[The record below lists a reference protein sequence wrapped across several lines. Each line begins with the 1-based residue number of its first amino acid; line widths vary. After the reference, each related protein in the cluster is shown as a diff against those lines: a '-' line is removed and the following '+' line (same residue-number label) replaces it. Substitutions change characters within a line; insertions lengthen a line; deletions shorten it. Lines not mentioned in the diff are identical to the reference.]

1 MMAVRPRNLKQ
12 ARDTYR
18 TNGELAWWVFMRISG
33 LFLVF
38 LVFVHVFTNNI
49 TINVA
54 TVDYD
59 YVASRLAR
67 PSVKVFDSFLLGLAL
82 LHGVNGLRYSI
93 EDYIRRPGARF
104 WTKVVVYVVSAAIFV
119 VGVMTL
125 WAFSYQE
132 MGDAIRNLASG
143 H

>member
-1 MMAVRPRNLKQ
+1 MAVRPKNLRE

-18 TNGELAWWVFMRISG
+18 TNTELAWWVFMRISG

-38 LVFVHVFTNNI
+38 LVFVHVFVNNI
-49 TINVA
+49 SINVA

-67 PSVKVFDSFLLGLAL
+67 PSVKVFDSFLLGFAL
-82 LHGVNGLRYSI
+82 LHGANGLRYSI
-93 EDYIRRPGARF
+93 EDYLKRPGPRF
-104 WTKVVVYVVSAAIFV
+104 WAKLTLYVVTAAIFIM
-119 VGVMTL
+119 GVMTL

-132 MGDAIRNLASG
+132 MGDAVRNLGSG
-143 H
+143 L

>member
-1 MMAVRPRNLKQ
+1 MAVRPKNLRE
-12 ARDTYR
+12 ARDYYKG
-18 TNGELAWWVFMRISG
+18 NSELAWWVFMRISG

-59 YVASRLAR
+59 YVAGRLAR
-67 PSVKVFDSFLLGLAL
+67 PAVKVFDSFLLGLAM
-82 LHGVNGLRYSI
+82 LHGVNGLRVVL
-93 EDYIRRPGARF
+93 EDVIKRPGRRF
-104 WTKVVVYVVSAAIFV
+104 WAKMVLFV
-119 VGVMTL
+119 VTAAVFVMGVMTL

-132 MGDAIRNLASG
+132 MGDAVRNLASG